1 MAIQVGHE
9 REREMKT
16 STYDQDTPEQFDV
29 ALVGA
34 GPVGLLLANT
44 LGAAGLRVLVVE
56 AGPELIDYP
65 RGVGMDDECLRAFQS
80 VGLAELIIPHTTP
93 HHAMRFVNGKGR
105 VFASIEPKTDEF
117 GWPRRNAFIQPLID
131 RVLADA
137 LSRFPT
143 VQLRFGCTAV
153 AMSQDDTGVTLDL
166 QILGGGQKRICA
178 AFLVGCDGG
187 RSMIRKILNIP
198 FEGSTDPN
206 RWIVVDIADDPLGI
220 PNAYLHA
227 DPVRPYASIAL
238 PHGIRR
244 FEFMLFPGEGEDGEV
259 PRDVL
264 DKMLS
269 RVLPNPSRINLI
281 RARIYTHNGRLAQRF
296 RDRRVILAGDAAH
309 IMPVWQGQGYNS
321 GVRDG
326 FNLGWK
332 LVLVAR
338 GSCQQQL
345 LDTYEAERRGHARA
359 MIALSETAGKILA
372 MRNPLAVALRDT
384 FTYVAN
390 FLPAVKR
397 YFLEMRFKPMPRYRE
412 GALYYGE
419 TGFSKESP
427 VGRMFI
433 QPRVSKAD
441 GWTGRLDDMLGSGF
455 ALLSWGVD
463 PSLFISRQ
471 AEDILETLGTR
482 IVCVVP
488 MTQLKHE
495 ASRYLGVAVIGD
507 ADGRLKQW
515 FGEHAGSV
523 VLLRPDRFVA
533 LNCGPQE
540 VDGHVIALA
549 GRMGVLSRHGNEFN
563 EPAVPIMSQLAVA

>member
-1 MAIQVGHE
+1 MTTHIEE
-9 REREMKT
+9 RMT
-16 STYDQDTPEQFDV
+16 LEQFDV

-34 GPVGLLLANT
+34 GPVGLLLANS
-44 LGAAGLRVLVVE
+44 LGASGLRVLLLE
-56 AGPELIDYP
+56 SEPQLIDYP

-80 VGLAELIIPHTTP
+80 VGLAESISPHTTP

-117 GWPRRNAFIQPLID
+117 GWPRRNAFVQPLID
-131 RVLADA
+131 RILADA
-137 LSRFPT
+137 LKRFPT
-143 VQLRFGCTAV
+143 VDLRFGCTAV
-153 AMSQDDTGVTLDL
+153 GFAQDDAGVTLDI
-166 QILGGGQKRICA
+166 QVADGVRKRIRA

-187 RSMIRKILNIP
+187 RSSIRKFLNIP

-238 PHGIRR
+238 PHAIRR

-264 DKMLS
+264 DNMLS
-269 RVLPNPSRINLI
+269 RVVPAPSRIKLI
-281 RARIYTHNGRLAQRF
+281 RARIYTHNGRLARRF
-296 RDRRVILAGDAAH
+296 REGRVLLAGDAAH

-321 GVRDG
+321 GVRDA

-332 LVLVAR
+332 LHLVAR
-338 GSCQQQL
+338 GICSADL
-345 LDTYEAERRGHARA
+345 LDTYEAERRAHARA

-372 MRNPLAVALRDT
+372 MRNPLAVAMRDA
-384 FTYVAN
+384 FTYLAN

-412 GALYYGE
+412 GALYYGPR
-419 TGFSKESP
+419 GFANHSP

-433 QPRVSKAD
+433 QPQVAKAD
-441 GWTGRLDDMLGSGF
+441 GWTGRLDGALTRGF

-463 PSLFISRQ
+463 PTVWISPEAATLLRALDTALF
-471 AEDILETLGTR
+471 
-482 IVCVVP
+482 CVVP
-488 MTQLKHE
+488 MTQLQHE
-495 ASRYLGVAVIGD
+495 TPRYPGVTVLGD

-515 FGEHAGSV
+515 FGEQRGSV

-540 VDGHVIALA
+540 IDGQVVALA
-549 GRMGVLSRHGNEFN
+549 ERMKIITSGGAEVVQ
-563 EPAVPIMSQLAVA
+563 PALTLVPRSAAG

>member
-1 MAIQVGHE
+1 MTTHIEE
-9 REREMKT
+9 RMT
-16 STYDQDTPEQFDV
+16 LEQFDV

-44 LGAAGLRVLVVE
+44 LGASGLRVLLLE
-56 AGPELIDYP
+56 SEPQLIDYP

-80 VGLAELIIPHTTP
+80 VGLAESISPHTTP

-117 GWPRRNAFIQPLID
+117 GWPRRNAFVQPLID
-131 RVLADA
+131 RILADA
-137 LSRFPT
+137 LKRFPT
-143 VQLRFGCTAV
+143 VDLRFGCTAV
-153 AMSQDDTGVTLDL
+153 GFAQDDAGVTLDV
-166 QILGGGQKRICA
+166 QVADGVRKRIRA

-187 RSMIRKILNIP
+187 RSSIRKFLNIP

-238 PHGIRR
+238 PHAIRR

-264 DKMLS
+264 DNMLS
-269 RVLPNPSRINLI
+269 RVVPAPSRIKLI
-281 RARIYTHNGRLAQRF
+281 RARIYTHNGRLARRF
-296 RDRRVILAGDAAH
+296 REGRVLLAGDAAH

-321 GVRDG
+321 GVRDA

-332 LVLVAR
+332 LRLVAR
-338 GSCQQQL
+338 GICNADL
-345 LDTYEAERRGHARA
+345 LDTYEAERRAHARA
-359 MIALSETAGKILA
+359 MMALSETAGKILA
-372 MRNPLAVALRDT
+372 MRNPLAVAMRDA
-384 FTYVAN
+384 FTYLAN

-412 GALYYGE
+412 GALYYGPR
-419 TGFSKESP
+419 GFANHSP

-433 QPRVSKAD
+433 QPQVAKAD
-441 GWTGRLDDMLGSGF
+441 GWTGRLDGALTRGF

-463 PSLFISRQ
+463 PTVWISPEAATLLRALDTALF
-471 AEDILETLGTR
+471 
-482 IVCVVP
+482 CVVP
-488 MTQLKHE
+488 MTQLQHE
-495 ASRYLGVAVIGD
+495 TPRYPGVTVLGD

-515 FGEHAGSV
+515 FGEQRGSV

-540 VDGHVIALA
+540 IDGQVVALA
-549 GRMGVLSRHGNEFN
+549 ERMKIITSGGAEAVQ
-563 EPAVPIMSQLAVA
+563 PALTLVPRSAAG

>member
-1 MAIQVGHE
+1 MTTHLEERMAL
-9 REREMKT
+9 
-16 STYDQDTPEQFDV
+16 EQFDV

-34 GPVGLLLANT
+34 GPVGLLLANI
-44 LGAAGLRVLVVE
+44 LGFAGLRVLVLE
-56 AGPELIDYP
+56 SGAQLIDYP

-80 VGLAELIIPHTTP
+80 VGLADSISPHTTP

-117 GWPRRNAFIQPLID
+117 GWPRRNAFVQPLID
-131 RVLADA
+131 RILADA
-137 LSRFPT
+137 LKRFST
-143 VQLRFGCTAV
+143 VDLRFRCSAV
-153 AMSQDDTGVTLDL
+153 GFNEDDAGVTLDVEVAD
-166 QILGGGQKRICA
+166 GVRKRIRA

-187 RSMIRKILNIP
+187 RSSIRKFLNIP

-264 DKMLS
+264 DSMLL
-269 RVLPNPSRINLI
+269 RVVPTPSSINLI
-281 RARIYTHNGRLAQRF
+281 RARIYTHNGRLARHF
-296 RDRRVILAGDAAH
+296 RKGRAILAGDAAH

-321 GVRDG
+321 GVRDA

-332 LVLVAR
+332 LSLVAR
-338 GSCQQQL
+338 GICSADL

-372 MRNPLAVALRDT
+372 MRNPVAVAARDA
-384 FTYVAN
+384 FTYLAN

-412 GALYYGE
+412 GALYYGPR
-419 TGFSKESP
+419 GFTKESP

-433 QPRVSKAD
+433 QPRIAKAD
-441 GWTGRLDDMLGSGF
+441 GWTGRLDGALGRGF

-463 PSLFISRQ
+463 PTVWISAEAVTILRALDTALF
-471 AEDILETLGTR
+471 
-482 IVCVVP
+482 CVVP
-488 MTQLKHE
+488 MTQMQHE
-495 ASRYLGVAVIGD
+495 VPRYSGVTVLGD

-515 FGEHAGSV
+515 FGEFPGSV
-523 VLLRPDRFVA
+523 VILRPDRFVA
-533 LNCGPQE
+533 LNCGPQQ
-540 VDGHVIALA
+540 VDAQVAALA
-549 GRMGVLSRHGNEFN
+549 ERMKIISANDTGAIQ
-563 EPAVPIMSQLAVA
+563 PAFAPVPLIAAG